1 MHILGHGRLKV
12 DEKTPICDSADSAG
26 TASDVL
32 YMPRK
37 ELEALQGERLRAV
50 VKRVYEN
57 NAFYKKKFD
66 AAGIAPADI
75 RGIGDIHK
83 IPFTEKTD
91 LRDNYPYGLLSVP
104 RNEIVRM
111 HASSGTTGKPT
122 VVFYTKNDIR
132 TWARMFA
139 RCLELAGVTPDDV
152 FQVTPGYGLFT
163 GGLGFHYGGEE
174 LGCMVIPI
182 GPGDTRKQLDMM
194 RDFGTTVLGG
204 TVTYSLRIA
213 EVCKEMGLDPKGLG
227 LRVGIFGAEHWS
239 DGMRD
244 KLEKI
249 FGFEAFDIYGMSEM
263 FGPGIGLD
271 CHEHRGIH
279 IWEDHFLLEIVD
291 GDGQPCADGE
301 RGEIVLTTLTKEGM
315 PLLRYRTRDL
325 SRILSPCPC
334 GRTHRLIDR
343 VNGRTDDMVIVRGV
357 NVFPGQIESVLM
369 KYREVGPEWY
379 AYAYRNEFGSM
390 DHLQIKVETTG
401 TTKELLQI
409 RDDILRELTS
419 TLMGLKPE
427 LVFVPVGT
435 LPRQEK
441 KTKRLIDQRK

>member
-1 MHILGHGRLKV
+1 MNGQSSTRGSVNSHKAMNDI
-12 DEKTPICDSADSAG
+12 TF
-26 TASDVL
+26 
-32 YMPRK
+32 MPRK
-37 ELEALQGERLRAV
+37 ELEALQSKRLRAV
-50 VKRVYEN
+50 VKNVYEN
-57 NAFYKKKFD
+57 NAFYKTKFNEL
-66 AAGIAPADI
+66 GITPDDI
-75 RGIGDIHK
+75 KGIEDIHK
-83 IPFTEKTD
+83 LPFTEKTD
-91 LRDNYPYGLLSVP
+91 FRDNYPYGLLSVP
-104 RNEIVRM
+104 KNEIVRM

-122 VVFYTKNDIR
+122 VVFYTKNDIK

-139 RCLELAGVTPDDV
+139 RCLDMAGVTKDDV

-182 GPGDTRKQLDMM
+182 GPGDTHKQIEMM

-213 EVCKEMGLDPKGLG
+213 EVCKEIGIDPKSIG
-227 LRVGIFGAEHWS
+227 LRVGVFGAEHWS
-239 DGMRD
+239 NGMRD
-244 KLEKI
+244 KIEGI
-249 FGFEAFDIYGMSEM
+249 FGFEAFDIYGMTEM

-271 CHEHRGIH
+271 CPKHEGIH
-279 IWEDHFLLEIVD
+279 IWEDHFILEILD
-291 GDGQPCADGE
+291 KNGDQCDEGE

-315 PLLRYRTRDL
+315 PLLRYKTRDL
-325 SRILSPCPC
+325 SKLLGYCSC
-334 GRTHRLIDR
+334 GRTCRIIDR
-343 VNGRTDDMVIVRGV
+343 VSGRTDDMVIVRGV

-369 KYREVGPEWY
+369 KYPQVGPEWY
-379 AYAYRNEFGSM
+379 AYAYRNEYGSM

-401 TTKELLQI
+401 TTKDLLQI
-409 RDDILRELTS
+409 RDTMIHELTS

-441 KTKRLIDQRK
+441 KTKRLIDQRT

>member
-1 MHILGHGRLKV
+1 VSVKTFARGGGNGEHIMDDAL
-12 DEKTPICDSADSAG
+12 C
-26 TASDVL
+26 
-32 YMPRK
+32 MPRK
-37 ELEALQGERLRAV
+37 ALEELQGKRLRAL

-57 NAFYKKKFD
+57 NAFYKRKLD
-66 AAGIAPADI
+66 EAGVRPGDIKGVEDI
-75 RGIGDIHK
+75 RK
-83 IPFTEKTD
+83 LPFTEKTD

-104 RNEIVRM
+104 RNELVRM

-122 VVFYTKNDIR
+122 VVFYTRNDIKV
-132 TWARMFA
+132 WAQMFA
-139 RCLELAGVTPDDV
+139 RCLALAGVTRDDV

-182 GPGDTRKQLDMM
+182 GPGDTHKQIEMM
-194 RDFGTTVLGG
+194 KDFGTTVLGG

-213 EVCKEMGLDPKGLG
+213 DVCQEMGIDPKSLG
-227 LRVGIFGAEHWS
+227 LRVGVFGAEHWS

-244 KLEKI
+244 KIEGI
-249 FGFEAFDIYGMSEM
+249 FGFEAFDIYGMTEM

-271 CHEHRGIH
+271 CHKHEGIH
-279 IWEDHFLLEIVD
+279 IWEDHFVLEVLD
-291 GDGQPCADGE
+291 ERGEPCAEGE
-301 RGEIVLTTLTKEGM
+301 RGEIVLTPLTKEGM
-315 PLLRYRTRDL
+315 PLLRYKTRDL
-325 SRILSPCPC
+325 SRLLGECSC
-334 GRTHRLIDR
+334 GLAHRIIDR

-369 KYREVGPEWY
+369 KYKQVGPEWY
-379 AYAYRNEFGSM
+379 AYAYRNGFGSM
-390 DHLQIKVETTG
+390 DHLQIKVEATG

-409 RDDILRELTS
+409 RDTMLKELTS

-427 LVFVPVGT
+427 LVFVPTGT

-441 KTKRLIDQRK
+441 KTRRLIDQRKG

>member
-1 MHILGHGRLKV
+1 MTA
-12 DEKTPICDSADSAG
+12 KTSICDSSNGQTIMGDA
-26 TASDVL
+26 L

-37 ELEALQGERLRAV
+37 ELDELQSKMLRAV

-66 AAGIAPADI
+66 AAGVKPEDI
-75 RGIGDIHK
+75 HGIQDIHK

-104 RNEIVRM
+104 RNELVRM

-122 VVFYTKNDIR
+122 VVFYTKNDIK
-132 TWARMFA
+132 TWAGMFA
-139 RCLELAGVTPDDV
+139 RCLSVVGVTRDDV

-174 LGCMVIPI
+174 LGCMVIPM
-182 GPGDTRKQLDMM
+182 GPGDTRKQIDMM
-194 RDFGTTVLGG
+194 QDFGTTVLGG

-213 EVCKEMGLDPKGLG
+213 EVCHELGLDPKSLG
-227 LRVGIFGAEHWS
+227 LRIGVFGAEHWT

-244 KLEKI
+244 KIEKI
-249 FGFEAFDIYGMSEM
+249 FGFEAYDIYGMSEM
-263 FGPGIGLD
+263 FGPGIGID
-271 CHEHRGIH
+271 CPKHEGIH
-279 IWEDHFLLEIVD
+279 MWEDHFIVEIVD
-291 GDGQPCADGE
+291 KKGEPCAEGE

-315 PLLRYRTRDL
+315 PLLRYKTRDL
-325 SRILSPCPC
+325 SRILGACSC
-334 GRTHRLIDR
+334 GITHRLIDR
-343 VNGRTDDMVIVRGV
+343 VSGRTDDMVIVRGV

-369 KYREVGPEWY
+369 KYPQIGPEWY
-379 AYAYRNEFGSM
+379 AYAFRNEFGSM
-390 DHLQIKVETTG
+390 DHLQIKVEANG
-401 TTKELLQI
+401 TSKELLQI
-409 RDDILRELTS
+409 RDTILRELTS

-427 LVFVPVGT
+427 LTFVPVGT

-441 KTKRLIDQRK
+441 KTRRLIDLRK

>member
-1 MHILGHGRLKV
+1 MNAQSSTSGSVNSHKAMNDI
-12 DEKTPICDSADSAG
+12 TF
-26 TASDVL
+26 
-32 YMPRK
+32 MPRK
-37 ELEALQGERLRAV
+37 ELEALQSKRLRAV
-50 VKRVYEN
+50 VKNVYEN
-57 NAFYKKKFD
+57 NAFYKKKFND
-66 AAGIAPADI
+66 LGITPDDI
-75 RGIGDIHK
+75 KGIEDIHK
-83 IPFTEKTD
+83 LPFTEKTD
-91 LRDNYPYGLLSVP
+91 FRDNYPYGLLSVP
-104 RNEIVRM
+104 KNEIVRM

-122 VVFYTKNDIR
+122 VVFLTKNDIK

-139 RCLELAGVTPDDV
+139 RCLDMAGVTKDDV

-182 GPGDTRKQLDMM
+182 GPGDTHKQIEMM
-194 RDFGTTVLGG
+194 QDFGTTVLGG

-213 EVCKEMGLDPKGLG
+213 EVCKEIGIDPKSLG

-239 DGMRD
+239 NGMRD
-244 KLEKI
+244 KIEGI
-249 FGFEAFDIYGMSEM
+249 FGFEAFDIYGMTEM

-271 CHEHRGIH
+271 CHKHEGIH
-279 IWEDHFLLEIVD
+279 IWEDHFILEILD
-291 GDGQPCADGE
+291 KNGDPCDEGE

-325 SRILSPCPC
+325 SKLLGYCSC
-334 GRTHRLIDR
+334 GRTHRIIDR
-343 VNGRTDDMVIVRGV
+343 VSGRTDDMVIVRGV

-369 KYREVGPEWY
+369 KYPQVGPEWY
-379 AYAYRNEFGSM
+379 AYAYRNEYGSM

-401 TTKELLQI
+401 TTKDLLQI
-409 RDDILRELTS
+409 RDTMIHELTS

-441 KTKRLIDQRK
+441 KTRRLIDQRT

>member
-1 MHILGHGRLKV
+1 MDAQSSFLG
-12 DEKTPICDSADSAG
+12 SANTGS
-26 TASDVL
+26 TMSDVL
-32 YMPRK
+32 FMPRK
-37 ELEALQGERLRAV
+37 ELEELQGKRLRAT

-57 NAFYKKKFD
+57 NAFYRRKFD
-66 AAGIAPADI
+66 EAGVRPDDI
-75 RGIGDIHK
+75 RGVEDIRK
-83 IPFTEKTD
+83 LPFTEKTD

-132 TWARMFA
+132 TWAQMFA
-139 RCLELAGVTPDDV
+139 RCLRIAGVTKDDV

-174 LGCMVIPI
+174 LGCMVIPM
-182 GPGDTRKQLDMM
+182 GPGDTRKQIEIMQ
-194 RDFGTTVLGG
+194 DFGTTVLGG

-213 EVCKEMGLDPKGLG
+213 EVCGELGIDPKSLG

-244 KLEKI
+244 KIEGI

-263 FGPGIGLD
+263 FGPGIGQD
-271 CHEHRGIH
+271 CQEHEGIH
-279 IWEDHFLLEIVD
+279 IWEDHFILEVLD
-291 GDGQPCADGE
+291 KNGEPCSEGE
-301 RGEIVLTTLTKEGM
+301 RGEIVLTPITKEGM
-315 PLLRYRTRDL
+315 PLLRYKTRDL
-325 SRILSPCPC
+325 SRLLGECSC
-334 GRTHRLIDR
+334 GMTHRLIDR

-357 NVFPGQIESVLM
+357 NVFPGQIESALM
-369 KYREVGPEWY
+369 KYPQVGPEWY

-390 DHLQIKVETTG
+390 DHLQIKVEANG
-401 TTKELLQI
+401 TTKELLKI
-409 RDDILRELTS
+409 RDELLRELTS

-441 KTKRLIDQRK
+441 KTRRLIDQRK

>member
-1 MHILGHGRLKV
+1 MNA
-12 DEKTPICDSADSAG
+12 KTSTRGSANSAS
-26 TASDVL
+26 TMSDAL

-37 ELEALQGERLRAV
+37 ELEELQGRRLRAV
-50 VKRVYEN
+50 VKKVYEN
-57 NAFYKKKFD
+57 NAFYKRKLDGVGVKPGD
-66 AAGIAPADI
+66 IKGVGDI
-75 RGIGDIHK
+75 RK

-104 RNEIVRM
+104 RSELVRM

-122 VVFYTKNDIR
+122 VVFLTKNDVR

-139 RCLELAGVTPDDV
+139 RCLALAGVTRDDV

-182 GPGDTRKQLDMM
+182 GPGDTRKQIEMM
-194 RDFGTTVLGG
+194 KDFGTTVLGG

-213 EVCKEMGLDPKGLG
+213 DVCKEMGIEPKSLG

-244 KLEKI
+244 KIEGI
-249 FGFEAFDIYGMSEM
+249 FGFEAFDIYGMTEM

-271 CHEHRGIH
+271 CHRHEGIH
-279 IWEDHFLLEIVD
+279 IWEDHFILEVLD
-291 GDGQPCADGE
+291 KNGEPCAEGE
-301 RGEIVLTTLTKEGM
+301 RGEIVLTPLTKEGM
-315 PLLRYRTRDL
+315 PLLRYKTRDL
-325 SRILSPCPC
+325 SRLLGKCSC
-334 GRTHRLIDR
+334 GMTHRIIDR
-343 VNGRTDDMVIVRGV
+343 VSGRTDDMVIVRGV

-369 KYREVGPEWY
+369 KYRQVGPEWY
-379 AYAYRNEFGSM
+379 AYAYRNEAGSM

-409 RDDILRELTS
+409 RDAMLRELTS

-441 KTKRLIDQRK
+441 KTRRLIDQRKN

>member
-1 MHILGHGRLKV
+1 MNAQSSTRGSVNSH
-12 DEKTPICDSADSAG
+12 
-26 TASDVL
+26 TATNDITF
-32 YMPRK
+32 MPRK
-37 ELEALQGERLRAV
+37 ELEALQSKRLRAV
-50 VKRVYEN
+50 VKNVYEN
-57 NAFYKKKFD
+57 NAFYKKKFND
-66 AAGIAPADI
+66 LGITPDDI
-75 RGIGDIHK
+75 KGIEDIHK
-83 IPFTEKTD
+83 LPFTEKTD
-91 LRDNYPYGLLSVP
+91 FRDNYPYGLLSVP
-104 RNEIVRM
+104 KNEIVRM

-122 VVFYTKNDIR
+122 VVFLTKNDVK

-139 RCLELAGVTPDDV
+139 RCLDMAGVTKDDV

-182 GPGDTRKQLDMM
+182 GPGDTHKQIEMM
-194 RDFGTTVLGG
+194 RDFSTTVLGG

-213 EVCKEMGLDPKGLG
+213 EVCKEIGIDPKSLG
-227 LRVGIFGAEHWS
+227 LRVGVFGAEHWS
-239 DGMRD
+239 NGMRD
-244 KLEKI
+244 KIEGI
-249 FGFEAFDIYGMSEM
+249 FGFEAFDIYGMTEM

-271 CHEHRGIH
+271 CHKHEGIH
-279 IWEDHFLLEIVD
+279 IWEDHFILEIVD
-291 GDGQPCADGE
+291 KNGDQCGEGE

-325 SRILSPCPC
+325 SKILGYCSC
-334 GRTHRLIDR
+334 GRTCRIIDR
-343 VNGRTDDMVIVRGV
+343 VSGRTDDMVIVRGV

-369 KYREVGPEWY
+369 KYPQVGPEWY
-379 AYAYRNEFGSM
+379 AYAYRNEYGSM

-401 TTKELLQI
+401 TTKDLLQI
-409 RDDILRELTS
+409 RDVMIHELTS

-441 KTKRLIDQRK
+441 KTRRLVDQRT

>member
-1 MHILGHGRLKV
+1 MSTKTSTCDNAKDADAAGDILF
-12 DEKTPICDSADSAG
+12 
-26 TASDVL
+26 
-32 YMPRK
+32 MPRE
-37 ELEALQGERLRAV
+37 ELEALQSERLRAM
-50 VKRVYEN
+50 VKQVYQN

-66 AAGIAPADI
+66 QAGIKPSDI
-75 RGIGDIHK
+75 KGIQDLHK

-104 RNEIVRM
+104 RNELVRM

-132 TWARMFA
+132 MWAQMFA
-139 RCLELAGVTPDDV
+139 RCLAMAGVTKDDV

-182 GPGDTRKQLDMM
+182 GPGDTRKQIELMQ
-194 RDFGTTVLGG
+194 DFGTTVLGG

-213 EVCKEMGLDPKGLG
+213 DVCHEIGIDPKSLG

-239 DGMRD
+239 GGMRD
-244 KLEKI
+244 KIEDI
-249 FGFEAFDIYGMSEM
+249 FGFEAFDIYGMTEM

-271 CHEHRGIH
+271 CHKHEGIH
-279 IWEDHFLLEIVD
+279 IWEDHFILEVLD
-291 GDGQPCADGE
+291 KNGEPCAEGE
-301 RGEIVLTTLTKEGM
+301 RGEVVLTPLTKEGM
-315 PLLRYRTRDL
+315 PLLRYKTRDL
-325 SRILSPCPC
+325 SKLLGYCSC

-369 KYREVGPEWY
+369 KYSQVGPEWY
-379 AYAYRNEFGSM
+379 AYAYRNESGSM
-390 DHLQIKVETTG
+390 DHLQIKVETMG

-409 RDDILRELTS
+409 RDTMIRELTS

-441 KTKRLIDQRK
+441 KTRRLIDQRSS